1 MFDYKEEDKK
11 NKLNQAME
19 LFWSESLNK
28 KH

>member
-1 MFDYKEEDKK
+1 MFDYKDEDKK
-11 NKLNQAME
+11 NKINLAME